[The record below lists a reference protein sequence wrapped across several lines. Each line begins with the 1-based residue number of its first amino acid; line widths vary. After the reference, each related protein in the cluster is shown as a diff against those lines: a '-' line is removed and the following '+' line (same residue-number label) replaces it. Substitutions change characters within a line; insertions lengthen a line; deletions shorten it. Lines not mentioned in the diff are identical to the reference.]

1 MHGGRSRIALAA
13 PALAQTANIEGVLQN
28 IVTML
33 TGNVARLLATLAVII
48 VGIAW
53 MFGYLDLRKAAY
65 VVLGVAIT
73 FGASEVVSTLT
84 GVANDR
90 RHPRAHASHRGHFIP
105 RPARVP
111 PWLPGSPME
120 AMALNVMFSCILF
133 LAAGSILYGLVA
145 LPIHGLCRIVCRHD
159 PQHVPDPARLDRD
172 PGTRTQRAVL
182 GWIVLRAAETG
193 PAVPNEGSRLCVTQR
208 SRLGRS
214 NPTSICRSAGSDRYG
229 D

>member
-1 MHGGRSRIALAA
+1 MTSPVKHSAALLCMGAILSIALVE

-84 GVANDR
+84 GATNDR
-90 RHPRAHASHRGHFIP
+90 GP
-105 RPARVP
+105 
-111 PWLPGSPME
+111 
-120 AMALNVMFSCILF
+120 
-133 LAAGSILYGLVA
+133 
-145 LPIHGLCRIVCRHD
+145 HD
-159 PQHVPDPARLDRD
+159 
-172 PGTRTQRAVL
+172 
-182 GWIVLRAAETG
+182 
-193 PAVPNEGSRLCVTQR
+193 
-208 SRLGRS
+208 
-214 NPTSICRSAGSDRYG
+214 
-229 D
+229 

>member
-1 MHGGRSRIALAA
+1 MRKVRRCVPESNTRSGLVRLHAHRSSVMTSSLRKPAAVLCIGLVLSVGLAE

-84 GVANDR
+84 G
-90 RHPRAHASHRGHFIP
+90 GH
-105 RPARVP
+105 
-111 PWLPGSPME
+111 
-120 AMALNVMFSCILF
+120 
-133 LAAGSILYGLVA
+133 
-145 LPIHGLCRIVCRHD
+145 
-159 PQHVPDPARLDRD
+159 
-172 PGTRTQRAVL
+172 
-182 GWIVLRAAETG
+182 
-193 PAVPNEGSRLCVTQR
+193 
-208 SRLGRS
+208 
-214 NPTSICRSAGSDRYG
+214 
-229 D
+229 